1 MYRKI
6 AVAVLKFLLFF
17 MFPYKVIGKENVPA
31 EGGVILAVN
40 HSSNLD
46 PVMIGVT
53 VPYPKRITFMAK
65 AELFKNKL
73 FAKIIKGLGAFP
85 IQRGRGDIGAMKA
98 AFEILKNEGIMLIF
112 PEGGRVKKGQKRRAK
127 PGVAAIAVRA
137 KAPVVPVHIK
147 DGYRWMRK
155 VTVVYG
161 EPMYFTEYEGKKL
174 MTEETQEL
182 ADGILERIYEL

>member
-17 MFPYKVIGKENVPA
+17 MFPYKVIGRENVP
-31 EGGVILAVN
+31 ENGGVILAVN

-46 PVMIGVT
+46 PVMIGVS
-53 VPYPKRITFMAK
+53 VPYPKRIMFMAK
-65 AELFKNKL
+65 AELFKNKF
-73 FAKIIKGLGAFP
+73 FAAVIKGLGAFP
-85 IQRGRGDIGAMKA
+85 IQRGRGDIGAMKT

-112 PEGGRVKKGQKRRAK
+112 PEGGRVRKGQKRRAK

-137 KAPVVPVHIK
+137 NAPVVPVRIK
-147 DGYRWMRK
+147 NGYGWMRK

-161 EPMYFTEYEGKKL
+161 EPMYFSGYEGKKL
-174 MTEETQEL
+174 TADQTQEL
-182 ADGILERIYEL
+182 ADKVLERIYEL